1 MVHVSLLST
10 HVPAPTYT
18 LHVAADVD
26 PEVSMYA
33 KTGIAVWV
41 LPLLKKQVPVTTVT
55 EFFWMDHVLSVDPTF
70 T

>member
-1 MVHVSLLST
+1 MVHVSLLSIY
-10 HVPAPTYT
+10 VPAPAYT

-41 LPLLKKQVPVTTVT
+41 VPLLKKKVPVTTVAA
-55 EFFWMDHVLSVDPTF
+55 FFWMDHVLSVAPTF